1 MEKVKEFIKK
11 YKAELLIALGAI
23 STIVASITTMDGVNA
38 TICSIVIAIVAVL
51 IGVLKNGFEEST
63 ITLIANAIKIIIDS
77 IDEKNKNIKTAN
89 KELTIDEIKERLR
102 ANYGL

>member
-23 STIVASITTMDGVNA
+23 STIVASIATMDGVNA

-77 IDEKNKNIKTAN
+77 VNEKNKNIKTAN

-102 ANYGL
+102 G

>member
-23 STIVASITTMDGVNA
+23 STIVASIATMDGVNA
-38 TICSIVIAIVAVL
+38 TIYSIVIAIVAVL

-77 IDEKNKNIKTAN
+77 INEKNKNIKTAN

-102 ANYGL
+102 G

>member
-23 STIVASITTMDGVNA
+23 STIVASIATMNGVNA

-77 IDEKNKNIKTAN
+77 INEKNKNIKTAN
-89 KELTIDEIKERLR
+89 KELTIDEIKEKLR
-102 ANYGL
+102 G

>member
-77 IDEKNKNIKTAN
+77 VNEKNKNIKTAN

-102 ANYGL
+102 G

>member
-23 STIVASITTMDGVNA
+23 STIVASIATMDGVNA

-77 IDEKNKNIKTAN
+77 INEKNESVKTAN
-89 KELTIDEIKERLR
+89 KELTIEEIKERLR
-102 ANYGL
+102 G

>member
-1 MEKVKEFIKK
+1 MKKVKEFIKK

-23 STIVASITTMDGVNA
+23 STIVASIATMDGVNA

-77 IDEKNKNIKTAN
+77 INEKNKNIKTAN

-102 ANYGL
+102 G

>member
-23 STIVASITTMDGVNA
+23 STIVASIATMDGVNA

-51 IGVLKNGFEEST
+51 IGVLKNGLEEST

-77 IDEKNKNIKTAN
+77 INEKNKNIKTAN

-102 ANYGL
+102 G

>member
-23 STIVASITTMDGVNA
+23 STIVASIATMDGVNA

-77 IDEKNKNIKTAN
+77 INEKNKNIKTAN
-89 KELTIDEIKERLR
+89 KELTIDEIKERLK
-102 ANYGL
+102 G

>member
-23 STIVASITTMDGVNA
+23 STIVASIATMDGVNA

-77 IDEKNKNIKTAN
+77 INEKNKNIKTAN

>member
-38 TICSIVIAIVAVL
+38 TICSIVIAIIAVL

-77 IDEKNKNIKTAN
+77 VNEKNKNIKTAN

>member
-23 STIVASITTMDGVNA
+23 STIVASITTMNGVNA

-77 IDEKNKNIKTAN
+77 INEKNKNIKTAN
-89 KELTIDEIKERLR
+89 KELTIDEIKEILR
-102 ANYGL
+102 G

>member
-23 STIVASITTMDGVNA
+23 STIVASIATMDGVNA

-77 IDEKNKNIKTAN
+77 INEKNKNIKTAN

-102 ANYGL
+102 G

>member
-23 STIVASITTMDGVNA
+23 STIVASIATMDGVNA

-77 IDEKNKNIKTAN
+77 IGEKNKNIKTAN

-102 ANYGL
+102 G

>member
-1 MEKVKEFIKK
+1 MGKVKEFIKK

-23 STIVASITTMDGVNA
+23 STIVASIATMDGVNA
-38 TICSIVIAIVAVL
+38 TICSIIVTIVAVL

-77 IDEKNKNIKTAN
+77 INEKNKNVKTSN
-89 KELTIDEIKERLR
+89 KELTIEEIKERLR
-102 ANYGL
+102 G

>member
-1 MEKVKEFIKK
+1 MERVKEFIKK
-11 YKAELLIALGAI
+11 HKAELLIALGAI
-23 STIVASITTMDGVNA
+23 STIVASIATMDGVNA

-51 IGVLKNGFEEST
+51 IGVLKNGLEEST

-77 IDEKNKNIKTAN
+77 INEKNKNIKTAN

-102 ANYGL
+102 G

>member
-11 YKAELLIALGAI
+11 YKAELLIALGAT
-23 STIVASITTMDGVNA
+23 STIVASIATMDGVNA
-38 TICSIVIAIVAVL
+38 TICSIVISIVAVL

-77 IDEKNKNIKTAN
+77 INEKNKNIKTAN

-102 ANYGL
+102 G

>member
-11 YKAELLIALGAI
+11 YKAELLIAFGAI

-51 IGVLKNGFEEST
+51 IGVLKNGAEEST

-89 KELTIDEIKERLR
+89 KELTIDEIKERLK
-102 ANYGL
+102 G

>member
-77 IDEKNKNIKTAN
+77 INEKNKNIKTAN

>member
-23 STIVASITTMDGVNA
+23 STIVASIATMDGVNA

-77 IDEKNKNIKTAN
+77 INEKNKNIKTAN
-89 KELTIDEIKERLR
+89 KELTIDEIKEKLR
-102 ANYGL
+102 G

>member
-23 STIVASITTMDGVNA
+23 STIVASIATMDGVNA
-38 TICSIVIAIVAVL
+38 TICSIVISIVAVL

-77 IDEKNKNIKTAN
+77 INEKNKNIKTAN

-102 ANYGL
+102 G

>member
-23 STIVASITTMDGVNA
+23 STIVASIATMNGVNA

-77 IDEKNKNIKTAN
+77 INEKNKNIKTAN

-102 ANYGL
+102 G

>member
-1 MEKVKEFIKK
+1 MEKVKEFTKK

-23 STIVASITTMDGVNA
+23 STIVASIATMDGVNA

-63 ITLIANAIKIIIDS
+63 ITLIANAIKIIIDN
-77 IDEKNKNIKTAN
+77 INEKNKNVKTAN
-89 KELTIDEIKERLR
+89 KELTIEEIKERLR
-102 ANYGL
+102 G

>member
-23 STIVASITTMDGVNA
+23 STIVASIATMDGINA

-102 ANYGL
+102 G

>member
-1 MEKVKEFIKK
+1 MERVKEFIKK

-23 STIVASITTMDGVNA
+23 STIVASIATMDGVNA

-51 IGVLKNGFEEST
+51 IGVLKNGLEEST

-77 IDEKNKNIKTAN
+77 INEKNKNIKTAN

-102 ANYGL
+102 G

>member
-11 YKAELLIALGAI
+11 YKVELLIALGAI
-23 STIVASITTMDGVNA
+23 STIVASIATMDGVNA
-38 TICSIVIAIVAVL
+38 TICSIVIAIIAVL

-77 IDEKNKNIKTAN
+77 VNEKNKNVKTAN
-89 KELTIDEIKERLR
+89 KELTIEEIKERLR
-102 ANYGL
+102 D

>member
-23 STIVASITTMDGVNA
+23 STIVASIATMDGVNA

-102 ANYGL
+102 G

>member
-1 MEKVKEFIKK
+1 MGKVKEFIKK

-23 STIVASITTMDGVNA
+23 STIVASIATMDGVNA
-38 TICSIVIAIVAVL
+38 TICSIVVTIFAVL

-77 IDEKNKNIKTAN
+77 INEKNKNVKTAN
-89 KELTIDEIKERLR
+89 KELTIEEIKERLR
-102 ANYGL
+102 D